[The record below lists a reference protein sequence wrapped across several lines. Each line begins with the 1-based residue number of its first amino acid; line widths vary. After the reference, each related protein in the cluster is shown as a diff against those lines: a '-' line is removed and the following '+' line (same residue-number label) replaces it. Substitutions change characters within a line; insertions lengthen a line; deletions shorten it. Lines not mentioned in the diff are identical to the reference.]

1 MKKYLNLFFL
11 IAALLVTGCS
21 CNKQLQRVAARC
33 PELFETKTIRDTVI
47 IPEYSVDS
55 VYIIEL
61 LRPDTIHYRDNRI
74 NITLFTNPLKNK
86 SKMEVKTNFKILRDT
101 IYREHKIAVPA
112 PCKLKHT
119 NNFIMFFY
127 YFGII
132 SGIFLFI
139 YVLIKLFTNL
149 NK

>member
-1 MKKYLNLFFL
+1 MKKYLNLIIILSIVF
-11 IAALLVTGCS
+11 VSGCS
-21 CNKQLQRVAARC
+21 CNRQLQRVAAHC
-33 PELFETKTIRDTVI
+33 PELFENKIIRDTVI
-47 IPEYSVDS
+47 VPEYSVDS
-55 VYIIEL
+55 FYTIQTL
-61 LRPDTIHYRDNRI
+61 KPDTFYYKDERLDVAIS
-74 NITLFTNPLKNK
+74 TNPIKDNK
-86 SKMEVKTNFKILRDT
+86 LEVKADFKILPDT
-101 IYREHKIAVPA
+101 IYRNHVISVPA

>member
-33 PELFETKTIRDTVI
+33 PELFEDKIIRDTVI
-47 IPEYSVDS
+47 VPEYAVDS
-55 VYIIEL
+55 FYIIEAL
-61 LRPDTIHYRDNRI
+61 KPYAFHYKDKRLDVAI
-74 NITLFTNPLKNK
+74 STNPIKDNK
-86 SKMEVKTNFKILRDT
+86 LEVKADFKILPDT
-101 IYREHKIAVPA
+101 IYRNHVISVPA